1 VSDQV
6 PPDAYVALGGLGPG
20 SRVAGYVLE
29 EQVGAGGMAV
39 VFRARDE
46 RLDRTVALK
55 ILAPGVGA
63 DEASRQRFIR
73 ESRAAAAVDDPH
85 IIPIYEAGE
94 AGGMLFIAMRYVRGG
109 DARSLVAR
117 TGPMQPARVVWVI
130 AQVASALDAAHD
142 ARLVHRDVKPAN
154 MLLDARPGRPEHV
167 YLSDF
172 GLSKTALA
180 GRGLTST
187 GQFLGTPHYSAPE
200 QLEGLPLD
208 GRADQYGLA
217 AAAFEFLSG
226 RPPFDRDEMM
236 AVIYAQLSEP
246 PPSLKAQR
254 PELPAAVDEVFS
266 RALAKMPW
274 DRYPTCRAFADALR
288 AALRVWPDDSS
299 ERPEAMDSPRISPA
313 AAPADRAPENE
324 QAGVAAI
331 GDQPTRPL
339 AERVPAHR
347 AAASP
352 GQPRGTPV
360 TRAPVRRA
368 WRSPLALFTVAIV
381 LAAAGFGGAYL
392 ALHRGGS
399 QTAALAMPPC
409 GNGTAAGA
417 DLHGV
422 QPQFSTPSPGSAPFG
437 IVAARD
443 GRFVFT
449 VNPTSVTVL
458 RVATGLGL
466 QQEFSYPLAGTM
478 ASQGAAGAA
487 LTRNGRYLLVAI
499 GGGIDVLSVAGLE
512 GDEAAFLRTLT
523 VRGGTGN
530 GRGIQVAVTPDG
542 HYAFVA
548 LQLSNEVAMFN
559 LWQAASS
566 KFRLS
571 GYDGTLDV
579 GANPVGLSVSADGRW
594 LYTVNH
600 GTGNG
605 RGALSVINIA
615 KAVNHRKAA
624 VVARVT
630 GLCSPARIAL
640 SAGTIWVTTRLS
652 NYLLGFSVAQLRTQ
666 PGRAL
671 VAKVEVGQNP
681 VGVAVVNKG
690 SRIVV
695 ADANDLNAGSAN
707 LAVIDVA
714 SALARKPALLGYL
727 PSRQGARELAVS
739 PSGTDLYVADLTT
752 AQVETV
758 DLGSLP

>member
-1 VSDQV
+1 
-6 PPDAYVALGGLGPG
+6 
-20 SRVAGYVLE
+20 VAGYVLE

-55 ILAPGVGA
+55 LLSPGVAA

-94 AGGMLFIAMRYVRGG
+94 AGGMLFIAMRFVRGG
-109 DARSLVAR
+109 DARSLVGR

-130 AQVASALDAAHD
+130 SQVASALDAAHD

-226 RPPFDRDEMM
+226 RPPFDRDGMM
-236 AVIYAQLSEP
+236 AVIYAQLSDP
-246 PPSLKAQR
+246 PPSLTALR
-254 PELPAAVDEVFS
+254 PELPTAVDEVFS
-266 RALAKMPW
+266 RALAKVPW

-288 AALRVWPDDSS
+288 SALGVWPDDSS
-299 ERPEAMDSPRISPA
+299 ERPEAMPSPRISPGL
-313 AAPADRAPENE
+313 APASRAPATEP
-324 QAGVAAI
+324 AGVAAI
-331 GDQPTRPL
+331 GDEPTRPL
-339 AERVPAHR
+339 GERMPEHR

-352 GQPRGTPV
+352 GQLGGTPV
-360 TRAPVRRA
+360 TPAPTRGAR
-368 WRSPLALFTVAIV
+368 RSPLALFTVAIV
-381 LAAAGFGGAYL
+381 LIAAGFGGAYL
-392 ALHRGGS
+392 ALHRTSGG
-399 QTAALAMPPC
+399 TAALTVPPC

-422 QPQFSTPSPGSAPFG
+422 HTHFSTLSGGNGAFG
-437 IVAARD
+437 IAAARD

-449 VNPTSVTVL
+449 VTQTSVTVMA
-458 RVATGLGL
+458 VGTGLALTQNGS
-466 QQEFSYPLAGTM
+466 FPLTGTT
-478 ASQGAAGAA
+478 ASQGAAGMA
-487 LTRNGRYLLVAI
+487 LDGRYLLVAI
-499 GGGIDVLSVAGLE
+499 GSGIDVLSVAGLE
-512 GDEAAFLRTLT
+512 GSGTASLGTLT
-523 VRGGTGN
+523 VPGVTGY
-530 GRGIQVAVTPDG
+530 GKGVQVAVTPNG
-542 HYAFVA
+542 HYAFVS
-548 LQLSNEVAMFN
+548 LQLSNEVAMFS

-566 KFRLS
+566 NFRQS
-571 GYDGTLDV
+571 GYV
-579 GANPVGLSVSADGRW
+579 GVLKVGPQPVGLSVSADGRW
-594 LYTVNH
+594 LYIANH
-600 GTGNG
+600 GTGSG

-615 KAVNHRKAA
+615 KAVSHSKAA
-624 VVARVT
+624 VVARVN
-630 GLCSPARIAL
+630 GLCSPARIAV

-652 NYLLGFSVAQLRTQ
+652 NYLLGFSAARLLGQ

-671 VAKVEVGQNP
+671 VSKIEVGQNP
-681 VGVAVVNKG
+681 VGVAVVNRG

-695 ADANDLNAGSAN
+695 ADANDLNVGSPN
-707 LAVIDVA
+707 LAVINVA
-714 SALARKPALLGYL
+714 RALAAKPALLGYIR
-727 PSRQGARELAVS
+727 SRQGAREFAVS
-739 PSGTDLYVADLTT
+739 RSGTYLYVSDLTT
-752 AQVETV
+752 AQVQTI
-758 DLGSLP
+758 DLGTLP

>member
-94 AGGMLFIAMRYVRGG
+94 AGGMLFIAMRFVRGG

-117 TGPMQPARVVWVI
+117 SGPLPPARAAWMI

-200 QLEGLPLD
+200 QLEGLPVD

-226 RPPFDRDEMM
+226 RPPFARDEVM
-236 AVIYAQLSEP
+236 AVIYAQLSDP
-246 PPSLKAQR
+246 PPSLTARR
-254 PELPAAVDEVFS
+254 PELPAAVDDVFA
-266 RALAKMPW
+266 RALAKRPR

-288 AALRVWPDDSS
+288 SALRVRPDNSGES
-299 ERPEAMDSPRISPA
+299 QETMGSPRISA
-313 AAPADRAPENE
+313 GVDRADRAPAAEP
-324 QAGVAAI
+324 AGVAAI
-331 GDQPTRPL
+331 GDQPTRIFG
-339 AERVPAHR
+339 ERMSAHT

-352 GQPRGTPV
+352 GQPAGTADIAAPTRGA
-360 TRAPVRRA
+360 R
-368 WRSPLALFTVAIV
+368 RSPLALLTVAIV
-381 LAAAGFGGAYL
+381 LVAAGFGGAYL
-392 ALHRGGS
+392 ALHPTGS
-399 QTAALAMPPC
+399 QTRALAVPPC

-422 QPQFSTPSPGSAPFG
+422 HTQFSPLSGGNGAFG
-437 IVAARD
+437 IAAAKD
-443 GRFVFT
+443 GSSVFT
-449 VNPTSVTVL
+449 VTRTSVTVMA
-458 RVATGLGL
+458 VGTGLVL
-466 QQEFSYPLAGTM
+466 TQQGSSYPLAGTT
-478 ASQGAAGAA
+478 ASQGAAGMA
-487 LTRNGRYLLVAI
+487 LDGRYLLVAI
-499 GGGIDVLSVAGLE
+499 GSGIDVLSVAGLE
-512 GDEAAFLRTLT
+512 GRGTASLGTLT
-523 VRGGTGN
+523 VPGVTGY
-530 GRGIQVAVTPDG
+530 GKGIQVAVTPDG

-548 LQLSNEVAMFN
+548 LQASNEVAMFN

-566 KFRLS
+566 KFRQP
-571 GYDGTLDV
+571 GYVGVLNV
-579 GANPVGLSVSADGRW
+579 GAQPVGLSVSADGSW
-594 LYTVNH
+594 LYASNT
-600 GTGNG
+600 GTASSG
-605 RGALSVINIA
+605 GALSMINIA
-615 KAVNHRKAA
+615 KAVSHRKAA

-630 GLCSPARIAL
+630 GLCSPARIAI

-652 NYLLGFSVAQLRTQ
+652 NYLLGFSAARLRAQ

-671 VAKVEVGQNP
+671 VAKIEVGQNP
-681 VGVAVVNKG
+681 VGVAVVDKG

-695 ADANDLNAGSAN
+695 ADTNDLNAGSPN

-714 SALARKPALLGYL
+714 RALARKPALLGYMT
-727 PSRQGARELAVS
+727 SRQGAREFAVS
-739 PSGTDLYVADLTT
+739 PSGRDLYVSDLTT
-752 AQVETV
+752 AQVQTV
-758 DLGSLP
+758 DLGTLP